1 MRLRGVGKVERQPGR
16 TVRPRTPTLQGT
28 AVVCNI
34 EERQLEHN
42 WYFHMYVYTNAIKQ
56 LSRLAAYKTQK
67 ACSLLAV
74 HVLLLHKSSI
84 AKPRNMSREYCRAL
98 H

>member
-1 MRLRGVGKVERQPGR
+1 MDEVERQPGR
-16 TVRPRTPTLQGT
+16 TVGPRTPTVQGT
-28 AVVCNI
+28 AVVCNT

-42 WYFHMYVYTNAIKQ
+42 WYLHMYVYTNAIKQ
-56 LSRLAAYKTQK
+56 LCRLAAYKTQK
-67 ACSLLAV
+67 ACSLLAI

-84 AKPRNMSREYCRAL
+84 AKPRKMLSEYCGAC